1 MKQRGE
7 RESESRRR
15 VGGGTVHFV
24 VHLQAG
30 NVNFSFLCFIKLD
43 TECDRVVILL

>member
-1 MKQRGE
+1 MKQRG
-7 RESESRRR
+7 ESESRRR

-30 NVNFSFLCFIKLD
+30 NVNFSLRFIKLD